1 MPPLISC
8 QLEGGPMLQRH
19 NPAPATTRP
28 AMPLE
33 DLVQRQTFLLRKL
46 EREGYPCE
54 VQAARRMLQRTRR
67 LLAMRQRREAR

>member
-1 MPPLISC
+1 
-8 QLEGGPMLQRH
+8 MLQRDTH
-19 NPAPATTRP
+19 APAGTRS

-54 VQAARRMLQRTRR
+54 VQAARRMLQRTQR
-67 LLAMRQRREAR
+67 LLAMRQRREGR